1 MKFDTQNRLCI
12 EGHEFIRTSHSPE
25 GLVPKGT
32 YDSLKQRNRIEV
44 LDRGGNGRSV
54 LIVYET
60 LPDNYKQLI
69 LEKYGNPYTY
79 IAKQPLLQIIRKDIK
94 AERFFLDYR
103 YDEHKCLPTT
113 HVSQYT
119 QAASWLNM
127 LLEMRDNKRNVK
139 KQLGLTMEEFWK
151 VVLEMIVA
159 HKIELP
165 HSYRRLTEKL
175 KVFEQEG
182 YKTLIDWRFG
192 NQNSTKVKDKLAE
205 AVLFELISHPNQHD
219 DSVIATAYNEWA
231 QQHDYPTISAG
242 TVGNYRRNNGYQLQL
257 FREGNAA
264 WYQQY
269 GRQTKRNRP
278 SAPLLLVGS
287 DDNDIDLYFRDEQLN
302 AQGKLHVQYYHR
314 FKAVIIS
321 DAFNDYPLGYCYA
334 DGISTELVK
343 MAYLDAMH
351 HIYTLTGAW
360 YLPHQ
365 LQTDR
370 WNLKALLPFYQSI
383 DAEYFPA
390 SAKSP
395 RGKYIERSFGKQ
407 WHQHLRRFPN
417 YAGNNITS
425 DFRLNPDHMASAKT
439 QFPHKEEGITIL
451 EAFINGLRKEKD
463 PKTGQSRQDAW
474 RAAFQASD
482 MSKERC
488 ISEEQ
493 MLRLF
498 GVRHE
503 YTNTI
508 TNGGIRLTIQGNPY
522 EYQIPDELYLQHVGR
537 KIQVIY
543 DPLDFS
549 RVLVTDDHQLRFI
562 ANSYEKLPAARA
574 DYQSGDQERLFR
586 LLQQKKAMVQ
596 QIIDRK
602 KDRAALLA
610 EHQTDAIGLL
620 QARVMIK
627 ETRQA
632 AESMALHTPVLPPEN
647 FDPLDLM

>member
-1 MKFDTQNRLCI
+1 MKFDTQNRLCM
-12 EGHEFIRTSHSPE
+12 EGHEFIRTSQSPE

-32 YDSLKQRNRIEV
+32 YDSLKRRNRIEV
-44 LDRGGNGRSV
+44 LERGGNGRSV
-54 LIVYET
+54 LIIYES
-60 LPDNYKQLI
+60 LPDNYKQLVV
-69 LEKYGNPYTY
+69 EKYGNPYVY
-79 IAKQPLLQIIRKDIK
+79 VAKQPLLQLIRKDIK
-94 AERFFLDYR
+94 AESFFLEYR
-103 YDEHKCLPTT
+103 YEEHKCLPTN
-113 HVSQYT
+113 HVSTYT
-119 QAASWLNM
+119 QVASWLNM
-127 LLEMRDNKRNVK
+127 LLEMRDNKRKVK

-151 VVLEMIVA
+151 VVLEMIVVQN
-159 HKIELP
+159 IPLP
-165 HSYRRLTEKL
+165 HSYRRLAQKL
-175 KVFEQEG
+175 NTYQQGG
-182 YKTLIDWRFG
+182 YETLIDWRFG
-192 NQNSTKVKDKLAE
+192 NRNSVKVKDELAE

-219 DSVIATAYNEWA
+219 DVVITAAYNKWA
-231 QQHDYPTISAG
+231 VQNAYPSISSG
-242 TVGNYRRNNGYQLQL
+242 TVGNYRRNNQYQLQL

-264 WYQQY
+264 WYHQF

-302 AQGKLHVQYYHR
+302 QQGKLHVQYYHR

-383 DAEYFPA
+383 DGDYFPA

-395 RGKYIERSFGKQ
+395 RGKYIERSFGKH
-407 WHQHLRRFPN
+407 WHQHLRRFQN

-425 DFRLNPDHMASAKT
+425 DFRLNPDHIATTKA
-439 QFPHKEEGITIL
+439 QFPHKDEGFEIL
-451 EAFINGLRKEKD
+451 ETFIDGLRQETD
-463 PKTGQSRQDAW
+463 SKTGMSRQDVW
-474 RAAFQASD
+474 KAAFMASEK
-482 MSKERC
+482 SKERC
-488 ISEEQ
+488 ISDEHL
-493 MLRLF
+493 LRLF

-503 YTNTI
+503 FTNTI
-508 TNGGIRLTIQGNPY
+508 TNGGIRLTIQGKPY

-543 DPLDFS
+543 DPMDLS
-549 RVLVTDDHQLRFI
+549 RVLVTDDHQLRFM
-562 ANSYEKLPAARA
+562 AHTYKKLPSARA
-574 DYQSGDQERLFR
+574 DYQPGDKERLFR

-596 QIIDRK
+596 GIIDRK
-602 KDRAALLA
+602 KDRAAILA
-610 EHQTDAIGLL
+610 ENQTDAAGLL
-620 QARVMIK
+620 QAQVMVK
-627 ETRQA
+627 EARQA
-632 AESMALHTPVLPPEN
+632 AENLALHPPVLPSEN